1 MQLVW
6 TGIWADLEA
15 VEVEKEEGNGRNDKR
30 KLKNQI
36 FPFRMIMRKF
46 CITMRNGPE
55 GRFVLQDKEN
65 FKADFAW
72 SCENFAQSCEMLQ
85 KDVNC
90 CCCIFNFAQSCEIAW
105 ALTKWS
111 FYY

>member
-1 MQLVW
+1 M
-6 TGIWADLEA
+6 
-15 VEVEKEEGNGRNDKR
+15 EKEEGNGRNDKR

-65 FKADFAW
+65 FKADFA
-72 SCENFAQSCEMLQ
+72 
-85 KDVNC
+85 
-90 CCCIFNFAQSCEIAW
+90 
-105 ALTKWS
+105 
-111 FYY
+111 